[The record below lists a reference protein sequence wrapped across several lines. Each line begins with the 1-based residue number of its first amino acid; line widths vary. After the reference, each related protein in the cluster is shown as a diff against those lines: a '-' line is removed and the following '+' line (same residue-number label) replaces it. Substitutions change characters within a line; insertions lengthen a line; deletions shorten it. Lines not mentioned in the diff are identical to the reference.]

1 MTTLIWSLPI
11 DTVSSRGCF
20 GRVKMCRRW
29 NKVLII
35 SNIWPMTLVLVF
47 MIIPCKALHLEGFGN
62 VPEIE
67 EGAVTKCHK
76 MSNWPT
82 HHPVQTKT
90 AINGASVSFT
100 YIIHERLLLLKH
112 SACCYLKSASYPSS
126 PILPH
131 TMLSPWTATEH
142 FEPFQT
148 VSWSEANLDLDSF

>member
-1 MTTLIWSLPI
+1 MQSRLQLDYINRQENPPI
-11 DTVSSRGCF
+11 GPKTNDITDDHINLKPANWHSFKS
-20 GRVKMCRRW
+20 W
-29 NKVLII
+29 
-35 SNIWPMTLVLVF
+35 
-47 MIIPCKALHLEGFGN
+47 IPCKALHLEGFGN
-62 VPEIE
+62 VQEIE
-67 EGAVTKCHK
+67 EGAAAKCHK

-112 SACCYLKSASYPSS
+112 SACCYLKSALYPSS